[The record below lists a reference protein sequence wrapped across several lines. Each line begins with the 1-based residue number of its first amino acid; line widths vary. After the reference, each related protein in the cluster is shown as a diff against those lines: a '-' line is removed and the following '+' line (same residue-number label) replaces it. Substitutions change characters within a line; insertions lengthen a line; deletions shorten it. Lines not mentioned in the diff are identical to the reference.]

1 MGETQVESNQ
11 SKNSKK
17 ERLVVLDAIQLR
29 AGGILNIFGSPV
41 YGADEEYIFHYDE
54 TNNIR
59 KLHLTDYGSNADL
72 KNFVLG
78 GIVYRSNKTLGDT
91 DSLIKSLVLQKSA
104 KEIKFNQLATGEFLG
119 VLNSQRIRT
128 LLKWL
133 IDNDIYI
140 HYTNFNILYWSI
152 VDIVDSLWSDP
163 ILKQYTPYQA
173 EIKNELFRLCNIDL
187 DGFLGILKKY
197 NYPNIQR
204 NLGYSFMTELAV
216 HFTLLS
222 SQPMTDITE
231 LVIALLQH
239 GANIRELDF
248 LVDNEDDILI
258 DSFKDQ
264 YLRPIYMF
272 PNSVHIFDEEDTIQ
286 KELEFYR
293 IKYKERF
300 VDYKFMKSVDSI
312 AIQLSDAICGL
323 LGSYFNFLEEHSMI
337 ELLKFKD
344 ALNPRQI
351 QTLDLLRELIE
362 KSDSISNGFCHRTAP
377 WDSDAKNATFLFGIT
392 PPDRLI

>member
-1 MGETQVESNQ
+1 MESNQ
-11 SKNSKK
+11 SENVQK
-17 ERLVVLDAIQLR
+17 ERLVVLDAAQLR

-59 KLHLTDYGSNADL
+59 KLHLTEYGANTDL

-78 GIVYRSNKTLGDT
+78 GIVYHANKTLGDT
-91 DSLIKSLVLQKSA
+91 DGLIKSLVLQKSA

-152 VDIVDSLWSDP
+152 VDIIDSLWSNP
-163 ILKQYTPYQA
+163 ILKQYIPYHA
-173 EIKNELFRLCNIDL
+173 EIKNELFRLCNLDL
-187 DGFLGILKKY
+187 ESLLGILKKY

-204 NLGYSFMTELAV
+204 NLGYSFMTELAI
-216 HFTLLS
+216 HFRLLS
-222 SQPMTDITE
+222 PQPMPDITE
-231 LVIALLQH
+231 LLIDLLQH
-239 GANIRELDF
+239 GAYMGELDF
-248 LVDNEDDILI
+248 LVDNVDDILI

-272 PNSVHIFDEEDTIQ
+272 PNSIHIFDEEDTIQ
-286 KELEFYR
+286 KELEFYK
-293 IKYKERF
+293 IKYKDRF
-300 VDYKFMKSVDSI
+300 VDFTFVKSIDSI

-323 LGSYFNFLEEHSMI
+323 LGSYFNFLEEHSMN
-337 ELLKFKD
+337 ELIRFKD
-344 ALNPRQI
+344 ALNPRQN
-351 QTLDLLRELIE
+351 QTLDLLRNLIE

-377 WDSDAKNATFLFGIT
+377 WDSDAKNATFLFGIA
-392 PPDRLI
+392 PPYHLF